1 MTNSNPESPETRTS
15 SNFLRAIIA
24 EDVETKK
31 FGDAVVQTRF
41 PPKPNKYLHIGH
53 AKASAPGPDFR
64 T

>member
-1 MTNSNPESPETRTS
+1 MTNANPEGNENRAS
-15 SNFLRAIIA
+15 SNFLHEIIA
-24 EDVETKK
+24 EDVRAKK

-41 PPKPNKYLHIGH
+41 PPEPNKYLHIGH